1 MSTPSRGGRRIADRR
16 TTPRTPRS
24 RPDRSVTTAVVLLVV
39 AAAAV
44 ALTRG
49 EQPADVVGGT
59 EGALVDRTQLSC
71 PATSLPDMTGR
82 GVRTQ
87 AFAGLVAEDETGE
100 ALGDGGTVGVGP
112 TGDQPT
118 DLELARGELVP
129 VDDAGDGPSL
139 DAAGERAAGLFGLR
153 TDASGTA
160 AAVGACVAPRSSWWF
175 TGLGADLDHSSQL
188 VLSNVDPGPA
198 VVDVTVF
205 GPDGEIDT
213 VGTRGITVAA
223 GETTTISLAEVAPQ
237 TPELMVSVQA
247 SRGRIAVAAS
257 DRYAAGPAAPVGFE
271 WVGGAPR
278 PTRTVRLA
286 GVPAAAATKT
296 LLVGNPSDSEALL
309 EVEVA
314 GSGGSFVPTDLDEV
328 SVAPGTVETVD
339 LSDVLPRR
347 EAVAVRVRAQVPVV
361 ASLRTAGRPDL
372 TYADMTAPLVGPAA
386 APVLGRG
393 RATVQLTA
401 GDVASVARVEGFD
414 ADGRSTGDEELDVAA
429 TATSVW
435 RPARGTDYVVVRPV
449 EGAVFGAVAYDGA
462 PGLATAPLRSLPIRV
477 RLPEVVPGPR

>member
-16 TTPRTPRS
+16 TPRTPRS

-39 AAAAV
+39 AAASV

-49 EQPADVVGGT
+49 EQPAVVVGGT

-87 AFAGLVAEDETGE
+87 AFAGLVADDEAGE
-100 ALGDGGTVGVGP
+100 ALGDGGTVGAGP
-112 TGDQPT
+112 TGGEPT
-118 DLELARGELVP
+118 DLELARGEQVP
-129 VDDAGDGPSL
+129 VDDAVDGPFL
-139 DAAGERAAGLFGLR
+139 DAAGERAAGLFGFR

-175 TGLGADLDHSSQL
+175 SGLGADLDHSSQL

-223 GETTTISLAEVAPQ
+223 GETTTISLADVAPQ
-237 TPELMVSVQA
+237 TRELMVSVQA

-257 DRYAAGPAAPVGFE
+257 DRYAAGAAAPVGFE
-271 WVGGAPR
+271 WVGGAPL

-314 GSGGSFVPTDLDEV
+314 GSGGSFVPTDLDQV

-361 ASLRTAGRPDL
+361 ASLRAASRPDL

-414 ADGRSTGDEELDVAA
+414 ADGRSTGDDEVDVAA
-429 TATSVW
+429 TATAAW

-449 EGAVFGAVAYDGA
+449 EGTVFGAVVYDDA